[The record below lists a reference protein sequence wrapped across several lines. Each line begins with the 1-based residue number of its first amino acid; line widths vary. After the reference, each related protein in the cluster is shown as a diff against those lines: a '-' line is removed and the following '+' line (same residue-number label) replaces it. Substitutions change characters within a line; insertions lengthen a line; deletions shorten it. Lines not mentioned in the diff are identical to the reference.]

1 MASRWTWRPLL
12 PADLPEVV
20 SIESGSYSHPWSLRQ
35 FQDSLAAGHHCQV
48 ASPADDP
55 QQVLAYA
62 VTMTGADEC
71 HLLNIT
77 VHREAR
83 REGLARW
90 MLGQVMAS
98 ARELGCQALWLEV
111 RESNG
116 PAIALYGRAGFVT
129 VGRRRGYYPA
139 LRGREDALLMT
150 LSLAADA
157 PTVADPLQPSSPR
170 PTDALD
176 R

>member
-1 MASRWTWRPLL
+1 ML
-12 PADLPEVV
+12 PADLSGVV

-35 FQDSLAAGHHCQV
+35 FEGSLSAGHHCQV
-48 ASPADDP
+48 ACPADDP
-55 QQVLAYA
+55 QDVLGYA

-77 VHREAR
+77 VR
-83 REGLARW
+83 RDVRRGGLARW
-90 MLGQVMAS
+90 MLAHLMDS
-98 ARELGCQALWLEV
+98 ARAQGCQAIWLEV
-111 RESNG
+111 REGNA
-116 PAIALYGRAGFVT
+116 PAIALYERAGFVA

-150 LSLAADA
+150 LTFSAEW
-157 PTVADPLQPSSPR
+157 PRTADPFQPPSPH
-170 PTDALD
+170 PPDAMD